1 MFNFFNPP
9 APKPRLSQD
18 KIPAK
23 YAQMRLRVFLGA
35 FLGYAAYYLVRKNL
49 SLAAPGMIESGL
61 LDKASV
67 GLAGSAI
74 SIAYAFS
81 KFIMGSLSDRSD
93 ARKFLVVGLILS
105 SLLMICTGLIPYSH
119 TNPGINVG
127 IIFGLMLLVGWLSGM
142 GWPPCGRIMAH
153 WFSQNERSFKMSVWN
168 TSHTIGSGS
177 LGLLVTAG
185 IAIFA
190 TLGWGDTWRAAF
202 IFPSCV
208 ALLLAVFCWWAL
220 RDTPQACGLP
230 PIDEYRNDYSAV
242 KAAKGEEQKI
252 PFKKLFVDYIFK
264 NKILWLIALANAFV
278 YLVRYGISDW
288 APVYLQEM
296 NIMDAS
302 QSNLAFSLHNYA
314 GVPGT
319 IICGWISAKF
329 FKGRCAPA
337 NVIYMVLV
345 LIGIL
350 VYWKAAPIAQ
360 SLAEIFGGD
369 PAAIGRTAQLLD
381 TGFPLLGRQLRR
393 QGCPLAGEPFA
404 RRPDPFRFLL
414 QKIQSP
420 FLRHPAGE
428 RKPHGARGAH
438 RNRNAAGAH
447 GLREGHLAQPGMH
460 IEGGHRISTALIA
473 IPCITTAESVRS
485 NLIFSNRIRQR
496 SSR

>member
-49 SLAAPGMIESGL
+49 SLAAPGIIESGL

-242 KAAKGEEQKI
+242 KAAKGEEKKI

-369 PAAIGRTAQLLD
+369 PAAIGRTVVYTALCEI
-381 TGFPLLGRQLRR
+381 GFCIYGPVALIG
-393 QGCPLAGEPFA
+393 
-404 RRPDPFRFLL
+404 
-414 QKIQSP
+414 IQALNLVP
-420 FLRHPAGE
+420 
-428 RKPHGARGAH
+428 K
-438 RNRNAAGAH
+438 NAAGTAAGFV
-447 GLREGHLAQPGMH
+447 GLFGYLFGDAVLAKIVMGSVANDNSLGWNATFWMFIVASLLATAFCATTWKREKQ
-460 IEGGHRISTALIA
+460 AL
-473 IPCITTAESVRS
+473 
-485 NLIFSNRIRQR
+485 
-496 SSR
+496 SR